1 MEFLCRNCG
10 LLRRS
15 KSTLG
20 ATIGGKLIQTGT
32 KVQILHNIRK
42 NPEFC
47 YGPGFF

>member
-1 MEFLCRNCG
+1 MDFLYRNCG

-32 KVQILHNIRK
+32 ESQILHNIRK
-42 NPEFC
+42 NPEFF
-47 YGPGFF
+47 YRPGFF